1 MPYIFWFSTMHIDNI
16 NQSKT
21 FNQSILLSLSFMLIY
36 IYIYIYNLTWS
47 PWHNNSRAFIFS
59 TKHNCHSLTWI
70 CTKSCLIS
78 HISLLRSLLNFSS
91 IGLFLEA
98 IILDLCFWFLSTYML
113 FQVQVCLWL
122 KMKKYLIWLGLH
134 SIAILKFLSLP

>member
-1 MPYIFWFSTMHIDNI
+1 MPYIFWFSTMHIHNI

-36 IYIYIYNLTWS
+36 LYNLTWS
-47 PWHNNSRAFIFS
+47 PWHDNSRAFIFS
-59 TKHNCHSLTWI
+59 TKHKSHSLTWI

-78 HISLLRSLLNFSS
+78 HISLLGSLLNFPS

-98 IILDLCFWFLSTYML
+98 IILDLCFWFLSTYLL

-122 KMKKYLIWLGLH
+122 RKKKYLIWLGLH
-134 SIAILKFLSLP
+134 GIAILKFLSFP